1 MKKYFSDSQ
10 AKNSNLLDYFV
21 IFLLCQREKQPLVK
35 NIVKEGIYNMKVVVV
50 GCTHAGTS
58 AVKSILANHPNAE
71 VTVYERNDNVS
82 FLSCGIALYVGGVVK
97 DAAGLFYSSPE
108 ELTSL
113 GAKVKMEHDVES
125 IDVDH
130 KTVTAKNLKT
140 GAEETVSYDKLVM
153 TTGSW
158 PIVPP
163 IPGIQSTNVL
173 LCKNFNQANVI
184 IEKAKD
190 AKKVVVVGGGYIG
203 IELVEAFVES
213 GKEVTLIDGLD
224 RILNKYLDKPFTDVL
239 EKELVDR
246 GVTMALGE
254 NVQEFKADAQGNV
267 AKVITPSQEFEAD
280 MVIMCVGF
288 KPNTTLLTGKVD
300 MLPNGAIEVNE
311 YMQTSNPDIFAA
323 GDSAVVHYNP
333 SGTKN
338 YIPLATNAVRQGMLV
353 GHNLTEEKLAY
364 RGTQGTSGL
373 YLFGWKIGSTGVTLE
388 SAKLNNLEVEATVF
402 EDNYRPEFMPTT
414 ENVMM
419 ELVYEKGTNRIVG
432 GQLMSK
438 YDITQSANTLSLA
451 VQNKMTVEDLALSD
465 FFFQPHFDRPWNYL
479 NLLAQAALKDINEA
493 K

>member
-1 MKKYFSDSQ
+1 
-10 AKNSNLLDYFV
+10 
-21 IFLLCQREKQPLVK
+21 
-35 NIVKEGIYNMKVVVV
+35 MKVIVV

-58 AVKSILANHPNAE
+58 AVKSILTNHPEAE
-71 VTVYERNDNVS
+71 VTVFERNDNIS

-97 DAAGLFYSSPE
+97 DAAGLFYSNPE
-108 ELTSL
+108 ELASL
-113 GAKVKMEHDVES
+113 GATVKMEHEVES
-125 IDVDH
+125 IDVEN
-130 KTVTAKNLKT
+130 KTVTAKDLKS
-140 GAEETVSYDKLVM
+140 GSEETVSYDKLVM

-158 PIVPP
+158 PIIPP
-163 IPGIQSTNVL
+163 IPGIEAKNIL
-173 LCKNFNQANVI
+173 LCKNYNQANVI
-184 IEKAKD
+184 IERAKE
-190 AKKVVVVGGGYIG
+190 AKRVVVVGGGYIG

-224 RILNKYLDKPFTDVL
+224 RILNKYLDKPFTDIL

-246 GVTMALGE
+246 GVTLALGE
-254 NVQEFKADAQGNV
+254 NVKEFQADADGQVN
-267 AKVITPSQEFEAD
+267 KVITPSQEFEAD
-280 MVIMCVGF
+280 LVIMCVGF
-288 KPNTTLLTGKVD
+288 SPSTSLLKDKVE
-300 MLPNGAIEVNE
+300 MLPNGAIIVDE
-311 YMQTSNPDIFAA
+311 YMKTSNPDILAA

-333 SGTKN
+333 SSTTN
-338 YIPLATNAVRQGMLV
+338 YIPLATNAVRQGLLV
-353 GHNLTEEKLAY
+353 GYNIAENTLAY

-388 SAKLNNLEVEATVF
+388 SAKMNELDVEATVF

-414 ENVMM
+414 EKVYM

-479 NLLAQAALKDINEA
+479 NLLAQAALKDITN